1 MTPPPP
7 LPYRHPRAIAP
18 RAIAPGAPPA
28 VTRCHRPRRRRP
40 PRPRLGRRFPA
51 AVDRALTTDTP
62 APAALDT
69 IAAWLVRAARALDDA
84 DRRDPAAAVERHLH
98 TLGRPAGASPAIAR
112 AVLAALLDAATEA
125 HAA

>member
-1 MTPPPP
+1 MSPD
-7 LPYRHPRAIAP
+7 AIA
-18 RAIAPGAPPA
+18 RAAADRLA
-28 VTRCHRPRRRRP
+28 
-40 PRPRLGRRFPA
+40 PRLGRRFPA

-62 APAALDT
+62 PPPAALDT

-84 DRRDPAAAVERHLH
+84 DRRDPDAAVERHLH